1 MQIKGIFYF
10 ITILL
15 AVSSCSSVKYVDD
28 GSLLLNKV
36 EVKVVGNYDDI
47 NVGQLKSY
55 VRQKGNSRWFSSVK
69 IPLATYSLSGRD
81 TSRWV
86 NRMLRSIGEAPVLFD
101 SIGAQRS
108 CEDLRLALRNMGYM
122 DAQVEMTPRMRGP
135 KKMDAVYLL
144 YPGEPY
150 YVRHFNYDIRDS
162 IVAQI
167 ISDNTNGKTFI
178 QDGMRFNVNSLN
190 DERKRITDLLTDRGY
205 HKFHKDY
212 ITFRADSSIGN
223 KTFDLSLILHQYV
236 AGRDSLSLHPRYI
249 VNSISY
255 SSGHPSDRLIPLR
268 RSVLAAN
275 TAIKDGDYFSSSA
288 LRKTYNQFGRL
299 QAVKYTKSRFAE
311 NENSR
316 LRDCNIQLITN
327 KPHSISFEPEG
338 TNTAGD
344 LGAAFAIT
352 YQNRNLF
359 KGSEVFNLQL
369 RGAYEAIRGLEGYK
383 NQDFIEYSVESSL
396 SFPRIIAPK
405 FLTNIIGNRYDA
417 RSEVS
422 VMYDLQN
429 RPEYHRRVLSMAWKY
444 KWSNEGHHD
453 RYQIDLLDINY
464 LFMPWISD
472 TFRKDYLEDDTNRN
486 AILRYNY
493 ENLLIMK
500 WGVGYNY
507 NNGRYAIKANV
518 ETSGN
523 LLNLCSG
530 LLNFEKNEQG
540 QYQVFGIAYAQY
552 AKADFDF
559 TNNISFDYNNQ
570 LIFHVGFGIA
580 YPYGNSTILPF
591 EKRYFSGGA
600 NSVRGWSVRELGSGK
615 FKGTD
620 GNIDFIN
627 QTGDM
632 KLDLNV
638 EYRAHLFWKMNGA
651 LFVDAGNIWT
661 IRNYEDQPGG
671 QFKFSEFWK
680 QIAVGYGIGFRMN
693 FDYFILR
700 FDLGMKAVNPS
711 YEIDGGGQFPLGKP
725 KFSRDITFHLLL
737 LSCRSTIV
745 NVFSSTM
752 RPLLHKESARRKLFA
767 VTVTTAESSKHSQS
781 STVTV
786 APSSCIRS
794 SSRSAS
800 VMFDASY
807 LNHFLL
813 LSSTIVWAFTR
824 S

>member
-86 NRMLRSIGEAPVLFD
+86 NKMLRSIGEAPVLFD

-167 ISDNTNGKTFI
+167 IADNTEGKTFI

-212 ITFRADSSIGN
+212 ITFKADSSIGN

-255 SSGHPSDRLIPLR
+255 SSGNPSDSLIHLR

-299 QAVKYTKSRFAE
+299 QAVKYTNISFAE

-316 LRDCNIQLITN
+316 LLDCNIQLITN

-600 NSVRGWSVRELGSGK
+600 NSVRGWSVRELGPGK

-711 YEIDGGGQFPLGKP
+711 YEIDGGEQFPLVKP
-725 KFSRDITFHLLL
+725 KFSRDFTFH
-737 LSCRSTIV
+737 
-745 NVFSSTM
+745 
-752 RPLLHKESARRKLFA
+752 FA
-767 VTVTTAESSKHSQS
+767 VGL
-781 STVTV
+781 
-786 APSSCIRS
+786 P
-794 SSRSAS
+794 
-800 VMFDASY
+800 F
-807 LNHFLL
+807 
-813 LSSTIVWAFTR
+813 
-824 S
+824 

>member
-81 TSRWV
+81 TTRWV
-86 NRMLRSIGEAPVLFD
+86 NKMLRSIGEAPVLFD

-167 ISDNTNGKTFI
+167 ISDNTKGKTFI

-212 ITFRADSSIGN
+212 ITFKADSSIGN

-255 SSGHPSDRLIPLR
+255 SSGNPSDSLIHLR

-299 QAVKYTKSRFAE
+299 QAVKYTNISFAE

-316 LRDCNIQLITN
+316 LLDCNIQLITN

-600 NSVRGWSVRELGSGK
+600 NSVRGWSVRELGPGK

-711 YEIDGGGQFPLGKP
+711 YEIDGGEQFPLVKP
-725 KFSRDITFHLLL
+725 KFSRDFTFH
-737 LSCRSTIV
+737 
-745 NVFSSTM
+745 
-752 RPLLHKESARRKLFA
+752 FA
-767 VTVTTAESSKHSQS
+767 VGL
-781 STVTV
+781 
-786 APSSCIRS
+786 P
-794 SSRSAS
+794 
-800 VMFDASY
+800 F
-807 LNHFLL
+807 
-813 LSSTIVWAFTR
+813 
-824 S
+824 

>member
-86 NRMLRSIGEAPVLFD
+86 NKMLRSIGEAPVLFD

-167 ISDNTNGKTFI
+167 IADNTKGKTFI

-212 ITFRADSSIGN
+212 ITFKADSSIGN

-255 SSGHPSDRLIPLR
+255 SSGNPSDSLIHLR

-299 QAVKYTKSRFAE
+299 QAVKYTNISFAE

-316 LRDCNIQLITN
+316 LLDCNIQLITN

-600 NSVRGWSVRELGSGK
+600 NSVRGWSVRELGPGK

-711 YEIDGGGQFPLGKP
+711 YEIDGGEQFPLVKP
-725 KFSRDITFHLLL
+725 KFSRDFTFH
-737 LSCRSTIV
+737 
-745 NVFSSTM
+745 
-752 RPLLHKESARRKLFA
+752 FA
-767 VTVTTAESSKHSQS
+767 VGL
-781 STVTV
+781 
-786 APSSCIRS
+786 P
-794 SSRSAS
+794 
-800 VMFDASY
+800 F
-807 LNHFLL
+807 
-813 LSSTIVWAFTR
+813 
-824 S
+824 

>member
-108 CEDLRLALRNMGYM
+108 CEDLKLALRNMGYM
-122 DAQVEMTPRMRGP
+122 DAQVEMTPHMRGP

-167 ISDNTNGKTFI
+167 IADNTEGKTFI

-212 ITFRADSSIGN
+212 ITFKADSSIGN

-255 SSGHPSDRLIPLR
+255 SSGNPSDSLIHLR

-299 QAVKYTKSRFAE
+299 QAVKYTNISFAE

-316 LRDCNIQLITN
+316 LLDCNIQLITN

-600 NSVRGWSVRELGSGK
+600 NSVRGWSVRELGPGK

-711 YEIDGGGQFPLGKP
+711 YEIDGGEQFPLVKP
-725 KFSRDITFHLLL
+725 KFSRDFTFH
-737 LSCRSTIV
+737 
-745 NVFSSTM
+745 
-752 RPLLHKESARRKLFA
+752 FA
-767 VTVTTAESSKHSQS
+767 VGL
-781 STVTV
+781 
-786 APSSCIRS
+786 P
-794 SSRSAS
+794 
-800 VMFDASY
+800 F
-807 LNHFLL
+807 
-813 LSSTIVWAFTR
+813 
-824 S
+824 

>member
-86 NRMLRSIGEAPVLFD
+86 NKMLRSIGEAPVLFD

-255 SSGHPSDRLIPLR
+255 SSGNPSDSLIHLR

-299 QAVKYTKSRFAE
+299 QAVKYTNISFAE

-316 LRDCNIQLITN
+316 LLDCNIQLITN

-600 NSVRGWSVRELGSGK
+600 NSVRGWSVRELGPGK

-711 YEIDGGGQFPLGKP
+711 YEIDGGEQFPLVKP
-725 KFSRDITFHLLL
+725 KFSRDFTFH
-737 LSCRSTIV
+737 
-745 NVFSSTM
+745 
-752 RPLLHKESARRKLFA
+752 FA
-767 VTVTTAESSKHSQS
+767 VGL
-781 STVTV
+781 
-786 APSSCIRS
+786 P
-794 SSRSAS
+794 
-800 VMFDASY
+800 F
-807 LNHFLL
+807 
-813 LSSTIVWAFTR
+813 
-824 S
+824 

>member
-86 NRMLRSIGEAPVLFD
+86 NKMLRSIGEAPVLFD

-167 ISDNTNGKTFI
+167 IADNTEGKTFI

-255 SSGHPSDRLIPLR
+255 SSGNPSDSLIHLR

-299 QAVKYTKSRFAE
+299 QAVKYTNISFAE

-316 LRDCNIQLITN
+316 LLDCNIQLITN

-600 NSVRGWSVRELGSGK
+600 NSVRGWSVRELGPGK

-711 YEIDGGGQFPLGKP
+711 YEIDGGEQFPLVKP
-725 KFSRDITFHLLL
+725 KFSRDFTFH
-737 LSCRSTIV
+737 
-745 NVFSSTM
+745 
-752 RPLLHKESARRKLFA
+752 FA
-767 VTVTTAESSKHSQS
+767 VGL
-781 STVTV
+781 
-786 APSSCIRS
+786 P
-794 SSRSAS
+794 
-800 VMFDASY
+800 F
-807 LNHFLL
+807 
-813 LSSTIVWAFTR
+813 
-824 S
+824 

>member
-167 ISDNTNGKTFI
+167 IADNTKGKTFI

-255 SSGHPSDRLIPLR
+255 SSGNPSDSLIHLR

-299 QAVKYTKSRFAE
+299 QAVKYTNISFAE

-316 LRDCNIQLITN
+316 LLDCNIQLITN

-600 NSVRGWSVRELGSGK
+600 NSVRGWSVRELGPGK

-711 YEIDGGGQFPLGKP
+711 YEIDGGEQFPLVKP
-725 KFSRDITFHLLL
+725 KFSRDFTFH
-737 LSCRSTIV
+737 
-745 NVFSSTM
+745 
-752 RPLLHKESARRKLFA
+752 FA
-767 VTVTTAESSKHSQS
+767 VGL
-781 STVTV
+781 
-786 APSSCIRS
+786 P
-794 SSRSAS
+794 
-800 VMFDASY
+800 F
-807 LNHFLL
+807 
-813 LSSTIVWAFTR
+813 
-824 S
+824 

>member
-86 NRMLRSIGEAPVLFD
+86 NKMLRSIGEAPVLFD

-167 ISDNTNGKTFI
+167 IADNTKGKTFI

-255 SSGHPSDRLIPLR
+255 SSGNPSDSLIHLR

-299 QAVKYTKSRFAE
+299 QAVKYTNISFAE

-316 LRDCNIQLITN
+316 LLDCNIQLITN

-600 NSVRGWSVRELGSGK
+600 NSVRGWSVRELGPGK

-700 FDLGMKAVNPS
+700 FDLGMEAVNPA
-711 YEIDGGGQFPLGKP
+711 YEIDGGEQFPLVKP
-725 KFSRDITFHLLL
+725 KFSRDFTFH
-737 LSCRSTIV
+737 
-745 NVFSSTM
+745 
-752 RPLLHKESARRKLFA
+752 FA
-767 VTVTTAESSKHSQS
+767 VGL
-781 STVTV
+781 
-786 APSSCIRS
+786 P
-794 SSRSAS
+794 
-800 VMFDASY
+800 F
-807 LNHFLL
+807 
-813 LSSTIVWAFTR
+813 
-824 S
+824 

>member
-86 NRMLRSIGEAPVLFD
+86 NKMLRSIGEAPVLFD

-167 ISDNTNGKTFI
+167 IADNTEGKTFI

-212 ITFRADSSIGN
+212 ITFKADSSIGN

-255 SSGHPSDRLIPLR
+255 SSGNPSDSLIHLR

-299 QAVKYTKSRFAE
+299 QAVKYTNISFAE

-316 LRDCNIQLITN
+316 LLDCNIQLITN

-507 NNGRYAIKANV
+507 NNGRYAIKANI

-600 NSVRGWSVRELGSGK
+600 NSVRGWSVRELGPGK

-651 LFVDAGNIWT
+651 FFVDAGNIWT

-700 FDLGMKAVNPS
+700 FDLGMKEVNPA
-711 YEIDGGGQFPLGKP
+711 YEIDGGEQFPLGKA
-725 KFSRDITFHLLL
+725 KCSRDFTVH
-737 LSCRSTIV
+737 V
-745 NVFSSTM
+745 
-752 RPLLHKESARRKLFA
+752 A
-767 VTVTTAESSKHSQS
+767 VGL
-781 STVTV
+781 
-786 APSSCIRS
+786 P
-794 SSRSAS
+794 
-800 VMFDASY
+800 F
-807 LNHFLL
+807 
-813 LSSTIVWAFTR
+813 
-824 S
+824 

>member
-86 NRMLRSIGEAPVLFD
+86 NKMLRSIGEAPVLFD

-167 ISDNTNGKTFI
+167 IADNTEGKTFI

-212 ITFRADSSIGN
+212 ITFKADSSIGN

-255 SSGHPSDRLIPLR
+255 SSGNPSDSLIHLR

-299 QAVKYTKSRFAE
+299 QAVKYTNISFAE

-316 LRDCNIQLITN
+316 LLDCNIQLITN

-600 NSVRGWSVRELGSGK
+600 NSVRGWSVRELGPGK
-615 FKGTD
+615 FKGND

-711 YEIDGGGQFPLGKP
+711 YEIDGGEQFPLVKP
-725 KFSRDITFHLLL
+725 KFSRDFTFH
-737 LSCRSTIV
+737 
-745 NVFSSTM
+745 
-752 RPLLHKESARRKLFA
+752 FA
-767 VTVTTAESSKHSQS
+767 VGL
-781 STVTV
+781 
-786 APSSCIRS
+786 P
-794 SSRSAS
+794 
-800 VMFDASY
+800 F
-807 LNHFLL
+807 
-813 LSSTIVWAFTR
+813 
-824 S
+824 

>member
-167 ISDNTNGKTFI
+167 IADNTKGKTFI

-255 SSGHPSDRLIPLR
+255 SSGNPSDSLIHLR

-299 QAVKYTKSRFAE
+299 QAVKYTNISFAE

-316 LRDCNIQLITN
+316 LLDCNIQLITN

-507 NNGRYAIKANV
+507 NNGRYAIKANI

-600 NSVRGWSVRELGSGK
+600 NSVRGWSVRELGPGK

-700 FDLGMKAVNPS
+700 FDLGMKAVNPA
-711 YEIDGGGQFPLGKP
+711 YEIDGGEHFPLVKP
-725 KFSRDITFHLLL
+725 KFSRDFTFH
-737 LSCRSTIV
+737 
-745 NVFSSTM
+745 
-752 RPLLHKESARRKLFA
+752 FA
-767 VTVTTAESSKHSQS
+767 VGL
-781 STVTV
+781 
-786 APSSCIRS
+786 P
-794 SSRSAS
+794 
-800 VMFDASY
+800 F
-807 LNHFLL
+807 
-813 LSSTIVWAFTR
+813 
-824 S
+824 